1 MFKLFTQPSVRRLDN
16 INAKLNILIEQGKQI
31 MVTQAELDAK
41 LDELATSVQKEMQQL
56 VDAINASAPDLAP
69 QAAKVQALIDALA
82 SDDKPTA

>member
-1 MFKLFTQPSVRRLDN
+1 MWFLFNLSFKRKVLKELR
-16 INAKLNILIEQGKQI
+16 KI

-41 LDELATSVQKEMQQL
+41 LDELSASVQKEMQQL

-82 SDDKPTA
+82 TDDPQP